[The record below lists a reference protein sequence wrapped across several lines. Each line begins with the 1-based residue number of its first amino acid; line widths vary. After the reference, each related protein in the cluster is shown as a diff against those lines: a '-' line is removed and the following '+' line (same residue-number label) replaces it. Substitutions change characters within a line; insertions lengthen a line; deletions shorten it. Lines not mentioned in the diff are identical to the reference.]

1 MEILLILTFVIGYAL
16 IAMEHSIKIDKAV
29 PALLT
34 GVLCWV
40 VYIFSQNDVHVVNE
54 QLSEHL
60 GEISGILFF
69 LIGAMTIVELI
80 DLHDGFRVI
89 TEKIKTKDKKRLMII
104 FAIIA
109 FFLSAVLDNLTTAIV
124 MGSML
129 SKVLEDKTDRLYFAS
144 LIIIAANAGG
154 AWSPIGDVTTTM
166 LWLGNQIS
174 TFGIVSKVFLPSVV
188 CLAIPLFLMLR
199 LVKGETKVVETNN
212 LNYISIRDR
221 NIIFYV
227 GLGAMLFVPIFKTIT
242 HLPPFM
248 GMMFS
253 VGLLWIISEYLHFN
267 KVKEEKA
274 PFSIFRALEKMDMP
288 SILFF
293 FGILLAVS
301 ALQSFGTLNHLAT
314 TMTQH
319 IPNENLI
326 VTIIGIMSSIFDNVP
341 LVAAVQGMYSIKMY
355 PTDHFFWEYLAY
367 CAGTGGSI
375 LVIGSAAGVAMMGI
389 EKISFFW
396 YVKKISIY
404 ALAGFLGGAIVSI
417 LLSNY
422 FHA

>member
-341 LVAAVQGMYSIKMY
+341 LVAAVQGMYSIEMY

>member
-89 TEKIKTKDKKRLMII
+89 TEKIKTKDKKKLMII

-341 LVAAVQGMYSIKMY
+341 LVAAVQGMYSIEMY